1 MYKSKH
7 MYQFKKC
14 IALLLLLSAGFA
26 ANAQR
31 TTDFNQINATLK
43 HAFDHPA
50 RPAWQPRA
58 AAPGEHLAGLLR
70 EIEQL
75 KAGKTVTATRNQQPS
90 LQTLALDTLI
100 VGLFGNDTLTITGNW
115 THTGPIW
122 VFNQGVL
129 IFDNANVI
137 DTGDV
142 FVFGNGQLLADS
154 STLFFPQQYV
164 YERGMTVVQN
174 GYVRISNSS
183 MNYSGYSHSLAVGEN
198 AVLEWNNVHQN
209 DWTTCGLYTGG
220 QVHINGCNLTGEF
233 ILNDSSVT
241 SFVHA
246 DSLILWHQFPQ
257 TAVVNYSFPNGNAVY
272 GYTFNNS
279 TPGIT
284 GINYTVFADSCNT
297 VWWAIMPV
305 NGSDVTISNSDIR
318 LVGAWFERGVT
329 TSAYGIFNNSTY
341 SSYTAPLSDR
351 NLQLNNSTVGT
362 WSFYVFDSSQVTIDS
377 CQLGEA
383 GTMGRSLVSANN
395 MVLDGTGGYF
405 WATDSSFTIATN
417 SICLPTCRS
426 EREGIFVMAYSFMPF
441 APPTAVGTSTVIC
454 VQNNLVADPVPYDGS
469 VAWLAVMEQPDTSVV
484 NSMVTLTG
492 SAWINQ
498 GPLGNALDF
507 DSYSMYWQLPNQSQ
521 NWFPISTNVTA
532 EVSHAT
538 LANWNTN
545 GLLPGTYVLKLV
557 LHANSGDSVEGF
569 KVIELLPNPLDVP
582 GSSVSAGGAVVYPN
596 PSAGYLA
603 IALPV
608 VHQDVTLHI
617 YNAQGALVQAVPL
630 TASRTEL
637 TLAGLPDGIYAW
649 RLTGAQGA
657 GTIVLRGN
665 Q

>member
-1 MYKSKH
+1 MI
-7 MYQFKKC
+7 KKRLVLF
-14 IALLLLLSAGFA
+14 ALLLPAYFTA
-26 ANAQR
+26 AAQH
-31 TTDFNQINATLK
+31 TTDFNQINTAIK
-43 HAFDHPA
+43 YAFDHPG
-50 RPAWQPRA
+50 RPEWQQQTTA
-58 AAPGEHLAGLLR
+58 SGQHLSGLLR
-70 EIEQL
+70 EMELL
-75 KAGKTVTATRNQQPS
+75 KAGKPVTALRNQQPAA
-90 LQTLALDTLI
+90 QTQALDTLI
-100 VGLFGNDTLTITGNW
+100 VGLLGNDTLTITGNW

-122 VFNQGVL
+122 VYNQGVL

-142 FVFGNGQLLADS
+142 FVFGDGQLLADS

-174 GYVRISNSS
+174 GYVRIRNSS

-241 SFVHA
+241 SFTHA
-246 DSLILWHQFPQ
+246 DSVILWHHFPQ
-257 TAVVNYSFPNGNAVY
+257 TAVVNYSFPNGSFVNS
-272 GYTFNNS
+272 YTFNNS
-279 TPGIT
+279 TPGVS
-284 GINYTVFADSCNT
+284 GIGYDVQVDSCST

-318 LVGAWFERGVT
+318 LIGAWFERGDT

-362 WSFYVFDSSQVTIDS
+362 WSFYVFDSSQVAIDS
-377 CQLGEA
+377 CQLGEV
-383 GTMGRSLVSANN
+383 GSMGSSLVGANN

-405 WATDSSFTIATN
+405 WASDTSFTIATN

-426 EREGIFVMAYSFMPF
+426 EREGVFVVAYSFMPYS
-441 APPTAVGTSTVIC
+441 PPTAVGTSTVIC

-484 NSMVTLTG
+484 NSNVTLTG

-498 GPLGNALDF
+498 GPLGNTLDF
-507 DSYSMYWQLPNQSQ
+507 DSYSMYYQLPSQSQ
-521 NWFPISTNVTA
+521 NWFPISVHVTS
-532 EVSHAT
+532 EVSHTT

-545 GLLPGTYVLKLV
+545 TLQPGTYVLKLV
-557 LHANSGDSVEGF
+557 LYANSGDSVEGF
-569 KVIELLPNPLDVP
+569 KIIELLPNPL
-582 GSSVSAGGAVVYPN
+582 GVSADAQTANTALMYPN
-596 PSAGYLA
+596 PAA
-603 IALPV
+603 DFVTIDLPLMP
-608 VHQDVTLHI
+608 QDVTLHL
-617 YNAQGALVQAVPL
+617 YNAVGALVKTIPL
-630 TASRTEL
+630 SATHNIL
-637 TLAGLPDGIYAW
+637 TLQELPEGIYAW
-649 RLTGAQGA
+649 RLTGAAGA
-657 GTIVLRGN
+657 GTLVIRRE
-665 Q
+665 

>member
-1 MYKSKH
+1 MI
-7 MYQFKKC
+7 KKRLVLF
-14 IALLLLLSAGFA
+14 ALLLPACFTASA
-26 ANAQR
+26 QH
-31 TTDFNQINATLK
+31 TTDFNQINTAIK
-43 HAFDHPA
+43 NAFDHPG
-50 RPAWQPRA
+50 RPEWQQQTTTSCQ
-58 AAPGEHLAGLLR
+58 HLSGLLR
-70 EIEQL
+70 EIELL
-75 KAGKTVTATRNQQPS
+75 KSGKPVTALRNQQPAA
-90 LQTLALDTLI
+90 QTQALDTLI
-100 VGLFGNDTLTITGNW
+100 VGLFGNDTLTINGNW

-129 IFDNANVI
+129 IFDNANII

-142 FVFGNGQLLADS
+142 FVFGDGQLLADS

-174 GYVRISNSS
+174 GYVRISNSF

-241 SFVHA
+241 SFTHA
-246 DSLILWHQFPQ
+246 DSLILWHHFPQ
-257 TAVVNYSFPNGNAVY
+257 AAVVNYSFPNGSFVNS
-272 GYTFNNS
+272 YTFNNS
-279 TPGIT
+279 TPGVS
-284 GINYTVFADSCNT
+284 GIGYDVQVDSCST

-318 LVGAWFERGVT
+318 LIGSWFERGDT

-362 WSFYVFDSSQVTIDS
+362 WSFYVFDSSQVAIDS
-377 CQLGEA
+377 CQLGEV
-383 GTMGRSLVSANN
+383 GSMGSSLVGANN

-405 WATDSSFTIATN
+405 WASDTSFTIATN

-426 EREGIFVMAYSFMPF
+426 EREGVFVVAYSFMPY

-484 NSMVTLTG
+484 NSNVTLTG

-507 DSYSMYWQLPNQSQ
+507 DSYSMYYQLPSQSQ
-521 NWFPISTNVTA
+521 NWFPISVHVTS
-532 EVSHAT
+532 EVSHTT

-545 GLLPGTYVLKLV
+545 TLQPGTYVLKLV
-557 LHANSGDSVEGF
+557 LYANSGDSVEGF
-569 KVIELLPNPLDVP
+569 KIIELLPNPLGVP
-582 GSSVSAGGAVVYPN
+582 AAAQTANAALMYPN
-596 PSAGYLA
+596 PAAGYVT
-603 IALPV
+603 IELPAMP
-608 VHQDVTLHI
+608 QDVTLYI
-617 YNAQGALVQAVPL
+617 YNAVGALVKAIPL
-630 TASRTEL
+630 TATRTTL
-637 TLAGLPDGIYAW
+637 TLPELPEGIYAW
-649 RLTGAQGA
+649 RLNGASGV
-657 GTIVLRGN
+657 GTLVLRRE
-665 Q
+665 